1 MNILRNIINR
11 NYTNNNQSQ
20 SQNNNPRSN
29 RISNNITAFS
39 FINNLNPYIIHSH
52 DIIEDN
58 VSESDSEN
66 TSENI
71 ISEQPVNIQTT
82 ESDISNVLTLQIEPT
97 IQSIIDNELF
107 RLHTINNI
115 NYNYDGTSNTSRYYS
130 TFFYN
135 NLEVSLFHSEFIEQS
150 QIDIF
155 IETIITNFNNYQLDN
170 VLLNSF
176 NNENNTINEEI
187 DNEENIAKI
196 LSFTKTDK
204 YEILKN
210 ISKNDICPITLNNFE
225 DNTVIALFTKCNH
238 SILNECVNKYIK
250 MFDTCPLCK
259 TSLM

>member
-11 NYTNNNQSQ
+11 NYTNNNHRSQ
-20 SQNNNPRSN
+20 SHNNNARTN
-29 RISNNITAFS
+29 RITAFS
-39 FINNLNPYIIHSH
+39 LINDLNPYRIHSH
-52 DIIEDN
+52 DITDN
-58 VSESDSEN
+58 NV
-66 TSENI
+66 SENI
-71 ISEQPVNIQTT
+71 ITNQPGNRQTT
-82 ESDISNVLTLQIEPT
+82 EYSSEETDISGALTLQIEPT

-115 NYNYDGTSNTSRYYS
+115 NHNYDGTSNTSRYYS

-135 NLEVSLFHSEFIEQS
+135 NLEVSLFHSDFIEQS

-155 IETIITNFNNYQLDN
+155 IETIITNFNNYELDN

-176 NNENNTINEEI
+176 NNENAAINEEI

-196 LSFTKTDK
+196 LSFTKTGK
-204 YEILKN
+204 YEIFKN

-225 DNTVIALFTKCNH
+225 DNTIIALFTKCNH
-238 SILNECVNKYIK
+238 SIIDECVNKYIK